1 MYQLTQSSTVLRLPD
16 NALIPN
22 DPANIDW
29 QAYQE
34 WLAAGNTPN
43 PVPES
48 VLAGEVRAQRD
59 SLLIASD
66 NRALADRWAAM
77 TTQQQQA
84 WATYRQQLRDVP
96 EQPGFPENVTWPVA
110 PS

>member
-1 MYQLTQSSTVLRLPD
+1 MYQLTQSSTVIRLSD
-16 NALIPN
+16 NVFIPS
-22 DPANIDW
+22 DPKNRDW
-29 QAYQE
+29 QAYQD
-34 WLAAGNTPN
+34 WLAEGNTPD

-48 VLAGEVRAQRD
+48 VLAGEVRSKRD

-77 TTQQQQA
+77 TTQQQQD